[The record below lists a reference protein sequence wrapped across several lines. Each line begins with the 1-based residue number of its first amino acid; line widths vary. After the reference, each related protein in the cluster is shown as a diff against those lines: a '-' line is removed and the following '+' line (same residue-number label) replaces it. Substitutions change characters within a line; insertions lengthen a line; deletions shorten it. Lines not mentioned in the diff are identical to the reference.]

1 MDEQIKIMIVDDH
14 EIFRSGLKMVI
25 NKLKFAKVVSE
36 ASNGKECLSI
46 LSENNLP
53 DIVLMDIQMPE
64 MNGIEATR
72 AALEMYPNLKIV
84 ALTMFNEDEYVESM
98 IDAGVKGFIL
108 KNITKEI
115 FEKALLAINKG
126 NNYYSEELWSFFTKR
141 LTHEDKPSLGEDLK
155 LTRREVEILNLL
167 LEGLSNK
174 EIADRL
180 FVSERT
186 IIGHKSNLLS
196 KTGCKSTVHLLA
208 YAIKNKL
215 IEVN

>member
-167 LEGLSNK
+167 LKGLATK

-208 YAIKNKL
+208 
-215 IEVN
+215 

>member
-36 ASNGKECLSI
+36 ASTGREFLSL
-46 LSENNLP
+46 LSENELP
-53 DIVLMDIQMPE
+53 DIGLMDIQMPE

-72 AALEMYPNLKIV
+72 AALEKYPNLKIV

-126 NNYYSEELWSFFTKR
+126 NNYYSEELWSFFTRR
-141 LTHEDKPSLGEDLK
+141 LTHDDKPTPGEDLK
-155 LTRREVEILNLL
+155 LTRREIEILNLL

-215 IEVN
+215 IEIG

>member
-174 EIADRL
+174 EIA
-180 FVSERT
+180 
-186 IIGHKSNLLS
+186 
-196 KTGCKSTVHLLA
+196 
-208 YAIKNKL
+208 
-215 IEVN
+215 